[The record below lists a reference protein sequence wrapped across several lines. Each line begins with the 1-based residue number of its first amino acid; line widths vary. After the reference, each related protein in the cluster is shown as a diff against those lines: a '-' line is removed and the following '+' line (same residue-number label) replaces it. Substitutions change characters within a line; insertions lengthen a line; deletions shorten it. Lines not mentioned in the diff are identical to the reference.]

1 MKCLREREASL
12 LGRVHG
18 IGGFAMGRVTCILVY
33 AVKGIKTTVFEGG
46 LILSR
51 VSDPFAAFQE
61 CSVRYH
67 IS

>member
-1 MKCLREREASL
+1 
-12 LGRVHG
+12 
-18 IGGFAMGRVTCILVY
+18 MGWVTCILVY